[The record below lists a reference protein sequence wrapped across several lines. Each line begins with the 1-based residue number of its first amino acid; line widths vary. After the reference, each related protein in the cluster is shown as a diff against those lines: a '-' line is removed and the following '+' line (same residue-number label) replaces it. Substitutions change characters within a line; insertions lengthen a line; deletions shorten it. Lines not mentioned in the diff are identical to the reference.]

1 MSIRHSVSQRQ
12 AHTSF
17 KTGLSKLSYMNLKEY
32 RNRPNRTSAE
42 LMGSKAHSYKMCA
55 WQNVLAVGLNT
66 SGPLSGLRASS
77 FNNPPM
83 GPPLKLFGRN
93 SRRHDS
99 RLGLAI
105 GVLDIKFKRLKF
117 YILQHFFKRVIICTQ
132 SCTKFEGIC
141 Q

>member
-1 MSIRHSVSQRQ
+1 MSIQHSINQRQ

-17 KTGLSKLSYMNLKEY
+17 KTGLSKLSRMKLREY
-32 RNRPNRTSAE
+32 RNRPNRTTAE
-42 LMGSKAHSYKMCA
+42 NLGGKSPSGVFI
-55 WQNVLAVGLNT
+55 NRGLNT

-93 SRRHDS
+93 RRRHDS
-99 RLGLAI
+99 RLGLSI
-105 GVLDIKFKRLKF
+105 GVLDIKFKRL
-117 YILQHFFKRVIICTQ
+117 IFKRVIICTQ

>member
-1 MSIRHSVSQRQ
+1 MSIQHSISQRQ

-17 KTGLSKLSYMNLKEY
+17 KQGTDRLRGMRLKEY
-32 RNRPNRTSAE
+32 RNRQNRTTAE
-42 LMGSKAHSYKMCA
+42 KLGSKAHSDKMCA

-93 SRRHDS
+93 RRRHDT
-99 RLGLAI
+99 RLGLSI
-105 GVLDIKFKRLKF
+105 GVLDMKFARLRF
-117 YILQHFFKRVIICTQ
+117 YILQHFFKRVIICTP
-132 SCTKFEGIC
+132 SCTKFDGIC